1 MFDDDETYAKVKNC
15 GVLTQATVALLYHSD
30 EGDVIA
36 SLFWGSA
43 RAFKATIKW
52 VSVPGS
58 FGEID
63 THDSQ
68 RHAPFLHLLLPFRR
82 VSLANDAQAGLALKH
97 SSKFTNGPSRKL
109 AHGIFKQLVN

>member
-43 RAFKATIKW
+43 RAFKATIK
-52 VSVPGS
+52 
-58 FGEID
+58 
-63 THDSQ
+63 
-68 RHAPFLHLLLPFRR
+68 
-82 VSLANDAQAGLALKH
+82 
-97 SSKFTNGPSRKL
+97 
-109 AHGIFKQLVN
+109 